1 MFAKIFC
8 GLGKCFLTLR
18 NSFCILENTFLRLEN
33 YFCGLEKYLLGL
45 EKSLQALANT
55 FRNAKKPR
63 RTLLLSP
70 QPANINQSAMQI
82 AKRYLEFDAEAKEF
96 MHHLSGAYSRLAVS
110 PTQYQRMAGE
120 LADWTAA
127 LALYIDPNTH
137 TPAAVQN
144 ARAQYNLFH
153 RSILALRRQLKNS
166 QDIDLTADD
175 YAALGV
181 HKDKT
186 TRTRPPVPNIAPVNV
201 LHATHHLVNEFI
213 TSAPTTSEVHHRALP
228 PGVQRIGRALALTD
242 AGITPSRDEYHAI
255 AAVGTS
261 THKIKFAPADEGKVG
276 WLITWYVNT
285 RGEMGP
291 ESEGLGFRVV

>member
-1 MFAKIFC
+1 MRESARGFWGVAKIFG
-8 GLGKCFLTLR
+8 GLGKCLLPLQ
-18 NSFCILENTFLRLEN
+18 NSFCILENTFLRVEN
-33 YFCGLEKYLLGL
+33 YFCGLKKYLLRL
-45 EKSLQALANT
+45 EKSLQALENT

-70 QPANINQSAMQI
+70 QPANINQTTMQI

-96 MHHLSGAYSRLAVS
+96 MNHLSGAYSRLAVS
-110 PTQYQRMAGE
+110 QRQYERMSGE
-120 LADWTAA
+120 LAEWTAA

-186 TRTRPPVPNIAPVNV
+186 TRTRPLVPNIAPVNV
-201 LHATHHLVNEFI
+201 FARHSSFSKRIHHFRPNHKR
-213 TSAPTTSEVHHRALP
+213 SASPRFAARRTTNR
-228 PGVQRIGRALALTD
+228 
-242 AGITPSRDEYHAI
+242 SRDCANGCRHNA
-255 AAVGTS
+255 
-261 THKIKFAPADEGKVG
+261 
-276 WLITWYVNT
+276 
-285 RGEMGP
+285 
-291 ESEGLGFRVV
+291 ESR